1 MGSSWL
7 TFTTKMKWVLFGT
20 IGTVVAASVNA
31 LSDSFDVSSHPW
43 VGIIVAA
50 VPFVLGYLPK
60 EKNPDANA

>member
-1 MGSSWL
+1 
-7 TFTTKMKWVLFGT
+7 MKWVLFGT